1 MTTPWPSLR
10 WGPSEMAALTVFV
23 APRGI
28 TAGVREALT
37 DWSGLGLIDRFIWIE
52 PGMLSPTRVNG
63 LLITDGDLQAI
74 SLQSLAGHGS
84 YDLLR
89 LCVLVPGIAGHE
101 QVDSAVSQR
110 IAEMLES
117 SFGGRPVVRVR
128 AVVVRSG
135 ETAVLDGL
143 AQGGWHNLVLSPEEA
158 AGPGLGHHQ
167 LHATKDPFDWG
178 VHAAATCAGVLG
190 LWAGSTESLL
200 DGEAPLP
207 GESARLVRAF
217 YRTLDTTAVGA
228 ELQDQVLSLGNGV
241 PLPTYFGTSAIYIE
255 DSALAA
261 KVMADQLWQKHG
273 RALHGDREHSAP
285 QPVTAIGPWAALKM
299 MFGFIWAALKNAP
312 RSWAQRVA
320 TRVKSEAA
328 AAVHGLVFG
337 SAPSQYSV
345 IVDGVGRDGLPVSWL
360 DVRDAA
366 ATLDKLLDDAG
377 MAREHRAPADLASF
391 WQDFADGALTLV
403 DAGERVTALPP
414 VQVGTQ
420 RAVLR
425 HTSASVPGPGSGF
438 SEIPSPL
445 AAVIESDSLEPYDV
459 LGILSMEE
467 RLRRAAGDPNLG
479 ISASTALEALRR
491 WKLVSEESYAVRV
504 GTKIGQSLNSVRN
517 EVQQL
522 LNQIRRAANADDM
535 LAGVLTRQ
543 KKLALWMKIL
553 LGALLLGLAITGV
566 LVARDDLEL
575 LQGIG
580 ICSGLAV
587 VWLIVALVIFMNG
600 QRELFQLMN
609 ARSRLLSE
617 DEISRRNLRH
627 ALRDLH
633 RLSGAYSQFLAWSR
647 IIGTVLAEPFGR
659 RDDEART
666 KAKFV
671 QGLPLNVKVGTAL
684 VQPPAVA
691 AAAAQ
696 LRHDIFAVGWLTK
709 SWDRARATAGDLI
722 GPRGYE
728 LSAHPEAIY
737 RQPGDG
743 ELSLLRLWIDALDA
757 AGTDPSPGR
766 EIWAGVLKDITGPRS
781 AISSNLVSTVSEVR
795 DAAVVQTSL
804 AAFMSGVDRAPDTGR
819 LDHFDGTVLT
829 DVARNAGRAVV
840 EHSVPFGSHSG
851 LTRHAGLIQF
861 SGGIPQHEF
870 LVARP
875 DDRNSWL
882 GHELQTASDDG
893 NRDSLIMPEGPTF

>member
-1 MTTPWPSLR
+1 M
-10 WGPSEMAALTVFV
+10 EALTVFL

-37 DWSGLGLIDRFIWIE
+37 DWSGLGLIDSFIWIE
-52 PGMLSPTRVNG
+52 PGMVSATSVNG
-63 LLITDGDLQAI
+63 VLVTAGNQEGI
-74 SLQSLAGHGS
+74 SLQSLAGSGS
-84 YDLLR
+84 YDRLR
-89 LCVLVPGIAGHE
+89 LCVLVPGIGGHE

-110 IAEMLES
+110 IAELLES

-128 AVVVRSG
+128 AVVARSG
-135 ETAVLDGL
+135 ETAVLEGL
-143 AQGGWHNLVLSPEEA
+143 AQGGWHNLVLGPEEA

-167 LHATKDPFDWG
+167 LYATKDPFEWG

-217 YRTLDTTAVGA
+217 YRTLDTTAVGV
-228 ELQDQVLSLGNGV
+228 ELRNQILSLGNGV
-241 PLPTYFGTSAIYIE
+241 PLPTYFGTSAIYVE

-261 KVMADQLWQKHG
+261 RVMADQLWEKHK
-273 RALHGDREHSAP
+273 RALHGERERSVPHR
-285 QPVTAIGPWAALKM
+285 VTAIGPWAAFKM
-299 MFGFIWAALKNAP
+299 MFGFLWAALKNAP
-312 RSWAQRVA
+312 RSWAQRAA

-328 AAVHGLVFG
+328 AAVHQLVFG

-360 DVRDAA
+360 EIREAA
-366 ATLDKLLDDAG
+366 GTLDKLLDDAG
-377 MAREHRAPADLASF
+377 IPREHRAPADLASF
-391 WQDFADGALTLV
+391 WEDYADGALTLI

-425 HTSASVPGPGSGF
+425 HTAAAVPGPASGF

-445 AAVIESDSLEPYDV
+445 AAVIQLDSLEPYDV

-467 RLRRAAGDPNLG
+467 RLQRAAGDPNLG
-479 ISASTALEALRR
+479 IPASTALEALRR
-491 WKLVSEESYAVRV
+491 WKNVSEESYAVRV
-504 GTKIGQSLNSVRN
+504 GTKIGQSLISVRS

-522 LNQIRRAANADDM
+522 LNQISTAASANDM
-535 LAGVLTRQ
+535 LAGVLARQ

-553 LGALLLGLAITGV
+553 LGGLLLGLVVTVV
-566 LVARDDLEL
+566 LVARETVRL
-575 LQGIG
+575 LDGAG
-580 ICSGLAV
+580 ICAGLAV
-587 VWLIVALVIFMNG
+587 VWLIATLLIFMNG

-609 ARSRLLSE
+609 ARSQLLSE

-633 RLSGAYSQFLAWSR
+633 RLGGAYSQFLAWSR

-659 RDDEART
+659 VDDEAQT
-666 KAKFV
+666 NAKYV

-684 VQPPAVA
+684 VQPSAVA

-696 LRHDIFAVGWLTK
+696 LRHDIFAVGWLTRP
-709 SWDRARATAGDLI
+709 WERAKATAGDLI
-722 GPRGYE
+722 GSRGYE
-728 LSAHPEAIY
+728 LTAHPEAIY
-737 RQPGDG
+737 RQSGDG
-743 ELSLLRLWIDALDA
+743 ELSLLRLWIGALDA
-757 AGTDPSPGR
+757 AGTDSSPGR

-781 AISSNLVSTVSEVR
+781 AISSGLVSTVSEVR
-795 DAAVVQTSL
+795 NSGVVQTSL
-804 AAFMSGVDRAPDTGR
+804 DAFMSGVDSTPETGR
-819 LDHFDGTVLT
+819 LDHFDSAVLT
-829 DVARNAGRAVV
+829 DLARSAGRAVV
-840 EHSVPFGSHSG
+840 ERSVPYGSHSG
-851 LTRHAGLIQF
+851 LARQAGLIQL

-875 DDRNSWL
+875 TDGNSWL
-882 GHELQTASDDG
+882 GHAPQDASEDDG
-893 NRDSLIMPEGPTF
+893 SDSFIMPAGPTF

>member
-1 MTTPWPSLR
+1 
-10 WGPSEMAALTVFV
+10 MAALTVFV

-37 DWSGLGLIDRFIWIE
+37 DWSGLGLVGSFIWIE
-52 PGMLSPTRVNG
+52 PGMVSPGSVNG
-63 LLITDGDLQAI
+63 LLVADGNLQAI
-74 SLQSLAGHGS
+74 SLQSLAGTGS
-84 YDLLR
+84 FDVLR

-128 AVVVRSG
+128 AVVARSG

-143 AQGGWHNLVLSPEEA
+143 AQGGWHNLVLGPEEA

-167 LHATKDPFDWG
+167 LHATKDPIEWG
-178 VHAAATCAGVLG
+178 LHAAATCAGILG
-190 LWAGSTESLL
+190 LWAGSTGSLL
-200 DGEAPLP
+200 DGEAALP

-217 YRTLDTTAVGA
+217 YRTLDATTVGTA
-228 ELQDQVLSLGNGV
+228 LRNDVLSLDNGV

-255 DSALAA
+255 DSGLAA
-261 KVMADQLWQKHG
+261 RVMADQLWEKHG
-273 RALHGDREHSAP
+273 RALLGDREHSAP
-285 QPVTAIGPWAALKM
+285 QPVTAIGPWAAFTM

-425 HTSASVPGPGSGF
+425 HASASVPGPGSGF
-438 SEIPSPL
+438 SEIPSTL
-445 AAVIESDSLEPYDV
+445 SAVIELDSVEPYDV

-467 RLRRAAGDPNLG
+467 RLQRAAGDPNLG
-479 ISASTALEALRR
+479 IPASTALDALRR
-491 WKLVSEESYAVRV
+491 WKRVAEESYAVRV
-504 GTKIGQSLNSVRN
+504 GTQIGQSLNSVRG

-522 LNQIRRAANADDM
+522 LNQIRRAASADDM

-553 LGALLLGLAITGV
+553 LGGLLLGLLITGV
-566 LVARDDLEL
+566 LVAREDLQPL
-575 LQGIG
+575 DGLGIWA
-580 ICSGLAV
+580 GLAV
-587 VWLIVALVIFMNG
+587 VWLIVTLVVFMNG

-609 ARSRLLSE
+609 ARSQLLSD

-633 RLSGAYSQFLAWSR
+633 RLSSAYSQFLAWSR
-647 IIGTVLAEPFGR
+647 IIGTLLAEPFGR
-659 RDDEART
+659 SDDEAQA

-696 LRHDIFAVGWLTK
+696 LRHEIFAVGWLTRP
-709 SWDRARATAGDLI
+709 WERAKATAGGLI

-728 LSAHPEAIY
+728 LTAHPEAIY
-737 RQPGDG
+737 RQSGDG
-743 ELSLLRLWIDALDA
+743 ELSLLRLWSDALDA
-757 AGTDPSPGR
+757 AGTDSSPGR

-781 AISSNLVSTVSEVR
+781 GISSGLVSTVSEVR
-795 DAAVVQTSL
+795 DSAVVQTSL
-804 AAFMSGVDRAPDTGR
+804 EAFMSGVDRAPDTGR
-819 LDHFDGTVLT
+819 LDHFDGAVLT

-840 EHSVPFGSHSG
+840 EYSVPFGSHSG
-851 LTRHAGLIQF
+851 LARHAGLIQL

-882 GHELQTASDDG
+882 GLEPPAAEGDS
-893 NRDSLIMPEGPTF
+893 RDSFIMPEGPTF

>member
-1 MTTPWPSLR
+1 
-10 WGPSEMAALTVFV
+10 
-23 APRGI
+23 
-28 TAGVREALT
+28 
-37 DWSGLGLIDRFIWIE
+37 
-52 PGMLSPTRVNG
+52 
-63 LLITDGDLQAI
+63 
-74 SLQSLAGHGS
+74 
-84 YDLLR
+84 
-89 LCVLVPGIAGHE
+89 
-101 QVDSAVSQR
+101 
-110 IAEMLES
+110 
-117 SFGGRPVVRVR
+117 
-128 AVVVRSG
+128 
-135 ETAVLDGL
+135 
-143 AQGGWHNLVLSPEEA
+143 
-158 AGPGLGHHQ
+158 
-167 LHATKDPFDWG
+167 
-178 VHAAATCAGVLG
+178 
-190 LWAGSTESLL
+190 
-200 DGEAPLP
+200 
-207 GESARLVRAF
+207 
-217 YRTLDTTAVGA
+217 LDTTAVGA
-228 ELQDQVLSLGNGV
+228 ELRHQVLSLDNGV
-241 PLPTYFGTSAIYIE
+241 PLPTYFGTSAIYVE
-255 DSALAA
+255 DSGLAA
-261 KVMADQLWQKHG
+261 RVMADQLWEKHG
-273 RALHGDREHSAP
+273 RALRGDREHSAL
-285 QPVTAIGPWAALKM
+285 QPVTAIGPWAAFKM

-445 AAVIESDSLEPYDV
+445 AAVIELDSLEPYDV

-467 RLRRAAGDPNLG
+467 RLQRAAGDPNLG
-479 ISASTALEALRR
+479 IPASTALEALRR

-504 GTKIGQSLNSVRN
+504 GTKIGQNLNSVRS

-522 LNQIRRAANADDM
+522 LNQIRRAASADDM

-553 LGALLLGLAITGV
+553 LGGLLLGLLITGV
-566 LVARDDLEL
+566 MVARENLQL
-575 LQGIG
+575 LDGLGIG
-580 ICSGLAV
+580 AAIAV
-587 VWLIVALVIFMNG
+587 VWLIVTLVIFMNG

-609 ARSRLLSE
+609 ARTQLLSD
-617 DEISRRNLRH
+617 DEVARRNLRH

-659 RDDEART
+659 SDDEART
-666 KAKFV
+666 KARFV
-671 QGLPLNVKVGTAL
+671 HGLPLNVKVGAAL

-696 LRHDIFAVGWLTK
+696 LRHDIFAVGWLTNP
-709 SWDRARATAGDLI
+709 WDRAKATAGALI
-722 GPRGYE
+722 GPQGYE
-728 LSAHPEAIY
+728 LTAHPEAIY
-737 RQPGDG
+737 RQSGDG
-743 ELSLLRLWIDALDA
+743 ELSLLRLWIGALDA
-757 AGTDPSPGR
+757 AGTDSSPGR

-781 AISSNLVSTVSEVR
+781 AISAGLVSTVSEVR
-795 DAAVVQTSL
+795 QSAVVQTSL
-804 AAFMSGVDRAPDTGR
+804 DAFMSGVDRAPDTER
-819 LDHFDGTVLT
+819 LDHFDGAVLT

-840 EHSVPFGSHSG
+840 EHSVPFGSQTG
-851 LTRHAGLIQF
+851 LARHAGLIQL

-870 LVARP
+870 LVARQ
-875 DDRNSWL
+875 DDRNSWP
-882 GHELQTASDDG
+882 GHEPEAASEEDS
-893 NRDSLIMPEGPTF
+893 RDSFVMPEGPTF